1 MLIVVTVGYPAD
13 LSQGTERGALKRYP
27 KRESMMSRSSRDII
41 NDPDKAPDEENAVAP
56 LSEIAAEQPV
66 EHRDEQEEQEE
77 QKRRE
82 RIRDEEE
89 EREEREEERYDD
101 EGIPLA
107 EITSEPPVERHEQPA
122 PPPAAAEGL
131 SAWATRIYTI
141 SYLIFFAIWGTLA
154 RLGVQALTIYPGA
167 PVLTGVVWANVGG
180 CILMGFF
187 IEDRNI
193 FREEWGLPAE
203 DATKS
208 YQQPRRKSSTA
219 SAQERWLKRH
229 KTVKKSIPLYIGL
242 TTGFCGSFTSF
253 SSFMRD
259 VFLALSNDL
268 ADSSV
273 SSPTGSLVASRARGD
288 SFMAVVAVL
297 AITVSMSLAAF
308 YLGAHLAL
316 ALDPLT
322 PTIPF
327 RFTRKVLDP
336 LVVVLS
342 WGCWLGSVF
351 MAIWPPYNA
360 WRTEAVFAIV
370 FAPLGCLFRFYMSLA
385 LNARIPAFPL
395 GTFAVNIIGTGV
407 LGMCY
412 DLQHVAGIGAWVG
425 SWGFDPLAPSS
436 RASIFPDVTAE
447 LGATARSIRVSCQV
461 LQGIMDG
468 FCGTTT
474 TVSTWVAELTSIG
487 LGTSKRR
494 RFAWAYLYA
503 AVSMGVGLSLLV
515 VVMGSVRWSRG
526 FDKPYC

>member
-1 MLIVVTVGYPAD
+1 MSHSSHDIVED
-13 LSQGTERGALKRYP
+13 SE
-27 KRESMMSRSSRDII
+27 
-41 NDPDKAPDEENAVAP
+41 KAADEEGAVAP
-56 LSEIAAEQPV
+56 LSEVTAEQPV
-66 EHRDEQEEQEE
+66 EHRDEQAEHKRRE
-77 QKRRE
+77 RRE

-89 EREEREEERYDD
+89 RREQQEEERYDE

-107 EITSEPPVERHEQPA
+107 EITSGPPVERREEPA
-122 PPPAAAEGL
+122 RPAAPAEVFAPL
-131 SAWATRIYTI
+131 SAWATRLYTL

-154 RLGVQALTIYPGA
+154 RLGVQALTTYPGA
-167 PVLTGVVWANVGG
+167 PVLTGVLWANVGG

-193 FREEWGLPAE
+193 FREEWGRPAE
-203 DATKS
+203 AATKS
-208 YQQPRRKSSTA
+208 QSGQPRRQSSTA
-219 SAQERWLKRH
+219 SARERWLKKH

-259 VFLALSNDL
+259 AFLALSNDL
-268 ADSSV
+268 ADPSV
-273 SSPTGSLVASRARGD
+273 ASPTGSLIASRAKGD
-288 SFMAVVAVL
+288 SFMALVAVL
-297 AITVSMSLAAF
+297 AITVSMSIAAF

-322 PTIPF
+322 PTVPF

-336 LVVVLS
+336 LIVILG
-342 WGCWLGSVF
+342 WGCWLGAVF
-351 MAIWPPYNA
+351 MAIWPPHNA
-360 WRTEAVFAIV
+360 WRTDAVFAIV

-385 LNARIPAFPL
+385 FNARIPVFPL

-412 DLQHVAGIGAWVG
+412 DLQHVAGIGAPVG
-425 SWGFDPLAPSS
+425 SWGSDPLAPSS
-436 RASIFPDVTAE
+436 RASIFPGVTAE
-447 LGATARSIRVSCQV
+447 LEATARSILVSCQV
-461 LQGIMDG
+461 LQGVMDG
-468 FCGTTT
+468 FCGAATTI
-474 TVSTWVAELTSIG
+474 STWIAELTSIG
-487 LGTSKRR
+487 LGTSRRR

-503 AVSMGVGLSLLV
+503 AVSMGMGLGLLV